1 MAHRPSCKHSAPNN
15 EDLRHSGACSS
26 LYRRLLASISA
37 VFFVAWATSS
47 WAFGL
52 LTGGD
57 FESGTFFGWAGGGE
71 NGGVAF
77 VAANG
82 TCFSAADTTGIRLPG
97 NFSAAIR
104 SNAEGD
110 TDSVGTLTSGPFT
123 AGDGIAFLA
132 ITESADG
139 KRSSRPNRFEVSI
152 LSDAGTELRTVPFFT
167 SVIALANGCPS
178 EPRNGT
184 FSSHFVD
191 TRQFIGQTIRIQFRA
206 NTRQHGRGNFTLV
219 DRVVL
224 FEEGEA
230 PIFTG
235 RPIAVAGTSLTSNGT
250 FRLDGSLSVSPV
262 GRELSFLWFLDG
274 EEQPIEG
281 EQVCIESL
289 EPGTETSVTL
299 VVSDGFNAESDT
311 MLLAFPEADVEGVVV
326 DSDDFNRGDEDADL
340 NTSRELFDPECV
352 AADEELLFPEEDDTN
367 GDNGDTGNGN
377 NGDTG
382 NGDNE
387 GTDNSDDTSAEPDPL
402 DDPIVQP
409 PS

>member
-1 MAHRPSCKHSAPNN
+1 MLYCPGFKQTDSNISILARNGEHCSL
-15 EDLRHSGACSS
+15 LRRF
-26 LYRRLLASISA
+26 LVTISA
-37 VFFVAWATSS
+37 IFFAVCTTTAS
-47 WAFGL
+47 AFGL

-57 FESGTFFGWAGGGE
+57 FESGTLFGWAGGGE

-110 TDSVGTLTSGPFT
+110 TGSVGTLTSGPFA

-132 ITESADG
+132 LTESADG
-139 KRSSRPNRFEVSI
+139 ERSSRPNRVEVSI
-152 LSDAGTELRTVPFFT
+152 LSEAGSELRTIPFFT

-191 TRQFIGQTIRIQFRA
+191 TRQFLGENIRVQIRA
-206 NTRQHGRGNFTLV
+206 NTRQHGRGNFTLI

-250 FRLDGSLSVSPV
+250 FRYDASLSVSPV
-262 GRELSFLWFLDG
+262 GRELTYLWFVDG
-274 EEQPIEG
+274 EEQPLEG
-281 EQVCIESL
+281 QQVCVETL
-289 EPGTETSVTL
+289 EPGTQTSVTL

-311 MLLAFPEADVEGVVV
+311 MLVAFPESDVDGIVV

-340 NTSRELFDPECV
+340 NTGRELFDPECV
-352 AADEELLFPEEDDTN
+352 SAQEDILFPDDDTGGN
-367 GDNGDTGNGN
+367 GDDGSNGDTGDGSGIE
-377 NGDTG
+377 GDTG
-382 NGDNE
+382 
-387 GTDNSDDTSAEPDPL
+387 DDASASPDPVT
-402 DDPIVQP
+402 DPLT
-409 PS
+409 

>member
-1 MAHRPSCKHSAPNN
+1 MIERQNLKQLAFM
-15 EDLRHSGACSS
+15 CS
-26 LYRRLLASISA
+26 LPTQRKLCRLLIARISGVFLA
-37 VFFVAWATSS
+37 VWATSAA
-47 WAFGL
+47 AFGL

-57 FESGTFFGWAGGGE
+57 FESGTLFGWAGGGE

-82 TCFSAADTTGIRLPG
+82 TCFSSGDTTGIRLPG

-110 TDSVGTLTSGPFT
+110 TDSVGTLTSAPFS

-132 ITESADG
+132 LTESADG
-139 KRSSRPNRFEVSI
+139 KRSSRPNRVEVSI
-152 LSDAGTELRTVPFFT
+152 LSESGSELRTIPFFT
-167 SVIALANGCPS
+167 SVIALANGCPT

-191 TRQFIGQTIRIQFRA
+191 TRQFLGQTIRIQIRA
-206 NTRQHGRGNFTLV
+206 STRQRGRGNFTLI

-250 FRLDGSLSVSPV
+250 FRYDASLSVSPV
-262 GRELSFLWFLDG
+262 GRELTYLWFVDG
-274 EEQPIEG
+274 VDAPLKGQ
-281 EQVCIESL
+281 QVCVENL

-311 MLLAFPEADVEGVVV
+311 MLVAFPQSDVEGIVV
-326 DSDDFNRGDEDADL
+326 DNDDFNRGEEDAEL
-340 NTSRELFDPECV
+340 NTGRELFDPECF
-352 AADEELLFPEEDDTN
+352 AEQEGLLFPDDDDEN
-367 GDNGDTGNGN
+367 GDN
-377 NGDTG
+377 NGD
-382 NGDNE
+382 GDNGSDN
-387 GTDNSDDTSAEPDPL
+387 GTNDGEDGENGTSAETDPIPE
-402 DDPIVQP
+402 PIVQP
-409 PS
+409 VS